1 VPARVQGGGR
11 LGEMGEKGEG
21 GGGKGMLQVHLVR
34 VAGLRSEDLIGHSDP
49 YVILRVS
56 SP

>member
-1 VPARVQGGGR
+1 VPLVDGGAAAAGP
-11 LGEMGEKGEG
+11 
-21 GGGKGMLQVHLVR
+21 KGMLQVHLVR

-56 SP
+56 HPDCCKYYTV

>member
-1 VPARVQGGGR
+1 